1 MKGSTPKPAKR
12 VGEVWTRREGAQ
24 TAIFDPSSQKLIRLN
39 PSALAIW
46 ELCDGETD
54 RGEIV
59 SALMELTGRSE
70 AEVLSEVDEALDRLR
85 AVGLIV

>member
-1 MKGSTPKPAKR
+1 MNGTSKPARR

-24 TAIFDPSSQKLIRLN
+24 TAIFKPSSRKLIRLN

-54 RGEIV
+54 RDEIV
-59 SALMELTGRSE
+59 AALVELTGRSE
-70 AEVLSEVDEALDRLR
+70 AEVLSEVYETLDRLR
-85 AVGLIV
+85 KVGLIV

>member
-1 MKGSTPKPAKR
+1 MKDTSKPAR
-12 VGEVWTRREGAQ
+12 GVGEVWTRREGAQ

-54 RGEIV
+54 RDEIV
-59 SALMELTGRSE
+59 AALVELTGRSD
-70 AEVLSEVDEALDRLR
+70 AEILNEVDETLDRLR
-85 AVGLIV
+85 KVGLIV